1 MAKKKAFQISMAL
14 TQGLEETVHSAQGY
28 SGQLRIEIIPI
39 KKIEIDPENPREL
52 VINTSDLPNGP
63 LPEDPHYEKK
73 CKELESLQSLASS
86 ILNEGMINPVL
97 VYKFGENYR
106 LVAGERRTLASI
118 IAGKTDIQAKIL
130 DKKPTPYKLSLL
142 QWVENIE
149 REDLSLWER
158 LNNLEKI
165 VTNYQQEN
173 TQDGKITPTT
183 LSKLIGCSLPHAMNY
198 CAVFEADSGVKQ
210 HIQDNKIKNLEKAAV
225 VAKICEPTT
234 KDKALS
240 ACLAGATLKELKTI
254 AATDSKVVLN
264 KVINRPKTT
273 SAGRGRQASKVNL
286 GVTKNPKV
294 VKCIID
300 AVLISHKQIN
310 IPNKFNNIEWD
321 NYGHITKAFK
331 DLIKALEQTEL

>member
-1 MAKKKAFQISMAL
+1 MAKKKAFQISKAL
-14 TQGLEETVHSAQGY
+14 TEGLEETIHSAQGY

-52 VINTSDLPNGP
+52 AINIVDLPNGP
-63 LPEDPHYEKK
+63 LQEDRDYEKK
-73 CKELESLQSLASS
+73 RKELESLQSLANS
-86 ILNEGMINPVL
+86 IRNEGMINPVL

-142 QWVENIE
+142 QWIENIE

-158 LNNLEKI
+158 LNNLEKMVI
-165 VTNYQQEN
+165 NYQQEN
-173 TQDGKITPTT
+173 NQNGKITPTT

-198 CAVFEADSGVKQ
+198 CAVFEADKGVKQ
-210 HIQDNKIKNLEKAAV
+210 HIQDNKIKNLEKAAI
-225 VAKICEPTT
+225 VAKICEPIK

-240 ACLAGATLKELKTI
+240 ACLAGATLKELKNI

-264 KVINRPKTT
+264 DAIIQSKTT
-273 SAGRGRQASKVNL
+273 FVGRGRQASKVNL

-300 AVLISHKQIN
+300 AVLLNHKQIN
-310 IPNKFNNIEWD
+310 IEGKFNNIEW
-321 NYGHITKAFK
+321 NSYGHVTKAFK
-331 DLIKALEQTEL
+331 DFIKALETKL

>member
-52 VINTSDLPNGP
+52 VINISDLPNGP
-63 LPEDPHYEKK
+63 LQADHNYEQKQ
-73 CKELESLQSLASS
+73 KELESLQSLASS

-130 DKKPTPYKLSLL
+130 DKRPTPYKLSLL
-142 QWVENIE
+142 QWIENIE

-173 TQDGKITPTT
+173 TQDAKITPTT

-210 HIQDNKIKNLEKAAV
+210 HIQNNKIKNLEKAAI

-240 ACLAGATLKELKTI
+240 ACLAGATLKELKNI
-254 AATDSKVVLN
+254 ASTDNKAVLN
-264 KVINRPKTT
+264 KAIDQLKTH
-273 SAGRGRQASKVNL
+273 SVGRGRQASMVNL
-286 GVTKNPKV
+286 GTTKNSKV

-300 AVLISHKQIN
+300 AVLVSHKQIN
-310 IPNKFNNIEWD
+310 IHNKFNDVDWD
-321 NYGHITKAFK
+321 SYGSVTTAFK
-331 DLIKALEQTEL
+331 DFIKMLEQAEL